1 MQLSD
6 RVGKRVRLQDIH
18 ILMAVVQ
25 AGSMGKAARELNT
38 SQPNIS
44 KSIADL
50 EHTLGV
56 RLLDRNPQ
64 GVVPTQCGRALLDG
78 GAAVFDELRQTV
90 RNIAFLADPA
100 AGEVRIGCNPFL
112 AASFVSSIVQRMSLR
127 HPRMTF
133 RLVTAYREALNREL
147 IERNVDLLI
156 TRKPGPVDE
165 RLDYEFLFDDSY
177 SVVVGAQNPWARRR
191 KVELREL
198 VGEPW
203 VLPPADSVLGL
214 VAMRAF
220 RASRL
225 DYPRT
230 TVIAEPAEVR
240 MSLLAGGR
248 FVSIF
253 PDSVLRFPGRRAE
266 LRTLPV
272 KQSLGRV
279 PIGIITLKNRTISSI
294 AQRFIECAR
303 EAAKPTSDGA

>member
-1 MQLSD
+1 MSRYASAYGEAIMQLSD
-6 RVGKRVRLQDIH
+6 RVGKRIRLQDVH

-56 RLLDRNPQ
+56 RLLDRHRQ
-64 GVVPTQCGRALLDG
+64 GVAPTQYGRALLDG

-112 AASFVSSIVQRMSLR
+112 AASFVSSIVERMSRR

-133 RLVTAYREALNREL
+133 RLVTAYREALHREL

-156 TRKPGPVDE
+156 TRKSGPIDE

-191 KVELREL
+191 NVELGEL
-198 VGEPW
+198 AGEPW
-203 VLPPADSVLGL
+203 VLPPADSVIGL
-214 VAMRAF
+214 IAMRAF
-220 RASRL
+220 R
-225 DYPRT
+225 
-230 TVIAEPAEVR
+230 
-240 MSLLAGGR
+240 
-248 FVSIF
+248 
-253 PDSVLRFPGRRAE
+253 
-266 LRTLPV
+266 
-272 KQSLGRV
+272 
-279 PIGIITLKNRTISSI
+279 
-294 AQRFIECAR
+294 
-303 EAAKPTSDGA
+303 

>member
-6 RVGKRVRLQDIH
+6 RVGKRIRLQDVH

-56 RLLDRNPQ
+56 RLLDRHRQ
-64 GVVPTQCGRALLDG
+64 GVAPTQYGRALLDG

-112 AASFVSSIVQRMSLR
+112 AASFVSSVVERMSRR

-133 RLVTAYREALNREL
+133 RLVTAYREALHREL

-156 TRKPGPVDE
+156 TRKSGPIDE

-191 KVELREL
+191 NVELGEL
-198 VGEPW
+198 AGEPW
-203 VLPPADSVLGL
+203 VLPPADSVIGL
-214 VAMRAF
+214 IAMRAF
-220 RASRL
+220 RACRL

-240 MSLLAGGR
+240 MGLLASGR

-253 PDSVLRFPGRRAE
+253 PDSVLRFPSRRAE
-266 LRTLPV
+266 LRILPV
-272 KQSLGRV
+272 KQSLGRL
-279 PIGIITLKNRTISSI
+279 PIGIVTLKNRTISSI
-294 AQRFIECAR
+294 AQRFIDSAR
-303 EAAKPTSDGA
+303 EAAKPTS